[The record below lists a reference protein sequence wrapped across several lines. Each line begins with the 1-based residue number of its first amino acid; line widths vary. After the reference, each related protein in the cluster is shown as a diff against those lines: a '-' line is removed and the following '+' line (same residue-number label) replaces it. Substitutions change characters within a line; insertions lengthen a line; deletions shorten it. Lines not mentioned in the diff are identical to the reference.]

1 MGAVPP
7 VPAKAFD
14 FANVV
19 LTFDDTVIVGGNS
32 IKASYDS
39 AATTDDV
46 GADGSV
52 VVVVSNDQ
60 RGTLEVELTQGSPSI
75 NYLSAQVALFLA
87 TKAFKPVQLE
97 DLNGSTIAVGAQAWV
112 EKVADGE
119 FGKEQAGRTFRI
131 RVANMRMVAG
141 GLNDT

>member
-7 VPAKAFD
+7 VPARAFD

-19 LTFDDTVIVGGNS
+19 LTFDDTTIVGGNV

-60 RGTLEVELTQGSPSI
+60 RGTLEVELTQGSR
-75 NYLSAQVALFLA
+75 
-87 TKAFKPVQLE
+87 
-97 DLNGSTIAVGAQAWV
+97 
-112 EKVADGE
+112 
-119 FGKEQAGRTFRI
+119 RTR
-131 RVANMRMVAG
+131 
-141 GLNDT
+141 TP